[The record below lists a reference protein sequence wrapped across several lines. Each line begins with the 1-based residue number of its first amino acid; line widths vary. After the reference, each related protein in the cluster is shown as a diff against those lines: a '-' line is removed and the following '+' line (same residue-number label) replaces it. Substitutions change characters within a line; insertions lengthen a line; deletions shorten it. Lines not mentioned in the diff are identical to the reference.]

1 MAIDCD
7 PSALAELSAC
17 YCFPRDIEGAVLIY
31 LLMQIAELDLTASE
45 LAALAAPYTGMPKDA
60 KESAIVYLSCA
71 AATAAGA

>member
-1 MAIDCD
+1 MAISCEPAD
-7 PSALAELSAC
+7 LAENAKCFC
-17 YCFPRDIEGAVLIY
+17 YDKNTEGAVLIY